1 MLFLVEIDHVK
12 SGVPLTPEAGRAF
25 IEKVI
30 FPSLARGE
38 QLVGEKK
45 MVAGGAVVGRIA
57 LRFIVAADTMPE
69 VDRIVSSLPI
79 WPLAETRVTPLV
91 AFSDRRESVQSLLQS
106 LSGR

>member
-12 SGVPLTPEAGRAF
+12 SGVPLTSEAGRAF
-25 IEKVI
+25 IEQVI
-30 FPSLARGE
+30 FPSLARAE

-45 MVAGGAVVGRIA
+45 IVAGGAVVGRIA
-57 LRFIVAADTMPE
+57 LRFIVAADALPE

-91 AFSDRRESVQSLLQS
+91 AFSDRRESVQ
-106 LSGR
+106 